1 MGPVSAAPRRL
12 LRTCSRGPRLP
23 SQPGADPKSP
33 ASSPEIELDLLGPQ
47 GENGAAPADHQP
59 ADCQQISSM
68 RRPVTQLTTTAP
80 ALESPASTPSS
91 SPLSTTPTLPLSSW
105 QSQPVALFRRHTRT
119 ASITSVAS
127 DTSCLS
133 TLSGTGST
141 RDPRQ
146 RTRLEREAEAK
157 SIWTDFWS

>member
-1 MGPVSAAPRRL
+1 MGPASAAPRRL
-12 LRTCSRGPRLP
+12 LRAFSRGPRLP
-23 SQPGADPKSP
+23 SQPGADGDSP
-33 ASSPEIELDLLGPQ
+33 ALSPEIELDLLGPQ
-47 GENGAAPADHQP
+47 GEDGAAPADHQH

-68 RRPVTQLTTTAP
+68 RRRVTQLNTTAP

-91 SPLSTTPTLPLSSW
+91 SPLLSTPTLPLSSW
-105 QSQPVALFRRHTRT
+105 QSQPLVHFRRHNRKG
-119 ASITSVAS
+119 SITSVAS
-127 DTSCLS
+127 DTSSLS